1 MKSAVRVAGTAIG
14 VILAMAFAA
23 VIAAAAERKVGY
35 RIVCHPANPTDVVE
49 REFLED
55 AFLRKKTTWP
65 SGVTIRP
72 VDMTRES
79 PVRKQFSAE
88 VLRRS
93 VDAVRSYWQQR
104 IFAGREL
111 PPPELDGDEAVI
123 RYVLKERGSVGYV
136 SDGATLG
143 GAKVLGVR

>member
-1 MKSAVRVAGTAIG
+1 MVRALRAAGVVVAI
-14 VILAMAFAA
+14 VLVVAFAA
-23 VIAAAAERKVGY
+23 LFADAAETRVGY
-35 RIVCHPANPTDVVE
+35 RIICNPANPLDAVD

-55 AFLRKKTTWP
+55 AFLKKRTTWP
-65 SGVTIRP
+65 GGGAMRP
-72 VDMTRES
+72 VDMIRES
-79 PVRKQFSAE
+79 PVRRQFSAE

-111 PPPELDGDEAVI
+111 PPPELDGDEAIV

-136 SDGATLG
+136 SDAAALS
-143 GAKVLGVR
+143 GAKILSVR